1 LLGGSVRFQDGAI
14 VANNPSIIA
23 LQEAQCLW
31 PGRSIDVLVS
41 VGTGKNTPPRN
52 ERRRLKL
59 LMHACGQFTCFTRT
73 EIQGNTGPKRA
84 RRAVLVLAALSC

>member
-59 LMHACGQFTCFTRT
+59 LMHAASLLALRGQKFRET
-73 EIQGNTGPKRA
+73 PA
-84 RRAVLVLAALSC
+84 RNERVERSLCSPP